1 MERINIFLFACVISG
16 HKFSVKLIFNLQ
28 NYYAYLTTRIN
39 SLSKLEIDIF
49 ILRYN
54 FLNNEYSNVGRQAN
68 VGNCK
73 ESLRL
78 IHCEDDSR

>member
-1 MERINIFLFACVISG
+1 MERINIFLFCVCDFRTQILGEINIQS
-16 HKFSVKLIFNLQ
+16 SKLI
-28 NYYAYLTTRIN
+28 RIN

-54 FLNNEYSNVGRQAN
+54 FLNNEYSNVGRQGN